1 MRTLS
6 SSLTTLGHLGCDRR
20 GDQSGG
26 DKEHSLATTGAEK
39 ARRCATTPPDAFSDQ
54 VLESRGA
61 TPHVDALRGRVLRSV
76 AKRSQI
82 AA

>member
-1 MRTLS
+1 MRTFS
-6 SSLTTLGHLGCDRR
+6 SSLTLVGHLGCDRR

-61 TPHVDALRGRVLRSV
+61 TPHVDALRGRVLRRV
-76 AKRSQI
+76 AECTH
-82 AA
+82 AAA